1 MANHALWKC
10 GLKNQEVSPMK
21 RRGWIAAAM
30 VCAMLFVVSGTQLAA
45 PPPPAAQCFQ
55 PFSGVFIMFNKP
67 VTSTST
73 AQNGRVFGS
82 LSGCA
87 GLVSWPIVGSSH
99 VSRTDGLVLAF
110 RAFTVDA
117 GSCGAVDW
125 IGTLKG
131 TPLSGPFQLWNQRT
145 SFGNTGTW
153 TQVACPA
160 PPEQPAVIPAGT
172 DALGN
177 STR

>member
-1 MANHALWKC
+1 
-10 GLKNQEVSPMK
+10 MK
-21 RRGWIAAAM
+21 RRGWIAVA
-30 VCAMLFVVSGTQLAA
+30 VVSAMLFAVSGSQLAA

-55 PFSGVFIMFNKP
+55 PFSGVYIMFNKP

-73 AQNGRVFGS
+73 AQNGRIFGA

-87 GLVSWPIVGSSH
+87 GLVSWPVVGSSH
-99 VSRTDGLVLAF
+99 VSKTDGLVLALRSF
-110 RAFTVDA
+110 NVDA
-117 GSCGAVDW
+117 STCGGVDW

-131 TPLSGPFQLWNQRT
+131 SPLSGPFQLWNQRT
-145 SFGNTGTW
+145 NFGNTGTW

-160 PPEQPAVIPAGT
+160 PPEMTATPPAGT
-172 DALGN
+172 DPLGN